1 MINLT
6 TNTKSFS
13 VEKGTAGGKSGGN
26 GSGST
31 IKIIKQIINQGGGSG
46 TGGSSSSVDV
56 FTGATAVNPG
66 KQGLVPQPLAGQNT
80 LFLKGNGIWD
90 KVFQFIREDEEGNI
104 YIDGKATKFGS
115 PIYLKDIFSN
125 QQDLAENLR
134 KIEIHDNVK
143 LDKD

>member
-13 VEKGTAGGKSGGN
+13 VEKGTAGGKSG
-26 GSGST
+26 SGST
-31 IKIIKQIINQGGGSG
+31 TKIIKQIINQGGGSSG
-46 TGGSSSSVDV
+46 TGGSSSVDV

-80 LFLKGNGIWD
+80 LFLKGNGLWE
-90 KVFQFIREDEEGNI
+90 KVFQFIREDEEGKI

-125 QQDLAENLR
+125 QQDLVENLR
-134 KIEIHDNVK
+134 KI
-143 LDKD
+143 

>member
-31 IKIIKQIINQGGGSG
+31 TKIIKQIINQGGGGSG
-46 TGGSSSSVDV
+46 SGGNSVLPDV

-66 KQGLVPQPLAGQNT
+66 K
-80 LFLKGNGIWD
+80 
-90 KVFQFIREDEEGNI
+90 
-104 YIDGKATKFGS
+104 
-115 PIYLKDIFSN
+115 
-125 QQDLAENLR
+125 
-134 KIEIHDNVK
+134 
-143 LDKD
+143 